1 MKRMLLIF
9 TLITVSSIAN
19 ATDHF
24 ILASAQG
31 NGSGT
36 DWINACKDFS
46 GSCAVNSLI
55 RGDTYYVGTGTYTGN
70 YTFNTPDSG
79 TAVITI
85 LGATAA
91 NHGTDTGWSSSYSVN
106 AADGGSQAVWS
117 HGLTF
122 TSDYWK
128 WDGAVG
134 AGASVN
140 PGDMTPGDYGFRF
153 ADGLNTGVVIG
164 TSGSGSCG
172 SSNSNITLA
181 HFYAK
186 ATSSDTQKDFEIGN
200 TYGGVLSNITFSN
213 FLIDGWQ
220 GLLMTKSGGCSN
232 SPYTGW
238 IVQYGIMLNGY
249 SSSANHGEWI
259 DPNER
264 PISGL
269 IFRYNIVR
277 GSSGNAGMTGWIV
290 ANNSDNDNAEI
301 YGNVFDSPL
310 VGNGV
315 ITGTSQGKLNNA
327 SIYNNT
333 FLNMPSQ
340 SGNALCG
347 TGQGSGN
354 IAQNNLFYKMSA
366 SVGSGCAADYNTYFS
381 TTNTPSET
389 HGQTASGSP
398 FVNVSSFNYA
408 LTADTNAG
416 AGLSG
421 PSGCSSGATCFNIDP
436 VGNTRGSDGV
446 WDRGA
451 YQLSSGSSNGGSVSP
466 PTNLAAIAQ

>member
-1 MKRMLLIF
+1 MKRMLLIL

-55 RGDTYYVGTGTYTGN
+55 RGDTYYVGTGSYTGN

-164 TSGSGSCG
+164 TPGSGSCG

-186 ATSSDTQKDFEIGN
+186 ATSSDTQKEFEIGN
-200 TYGGVLSNITFSN
+200 TYGGVLSNITFSH

-220 GLLMTKSGGCSN
+220 GLLMTKSGGCSD

-277 GSSGNAGMTGWIV
+277 GSSGNAGMT
-290 ANNSDNDNAEI
+290 D
-301 YGNVFDSPL
+301 
-310 VGNGV
+310 
-315 ITGTSQGKLNNA
+315 
-327 SIYNNT
+327 
-333 FLNMPSQ
+333 
-340 SGNALCG
+340 
-347 TGQGSGN
+347 
-354 IAQNNLFYKMSA
+354 
-366 SVGSGCAADYNTYFS
+366 
-381 TTNTPSET
+381 
-389 HGQTASGSP
+389 
-398 FVNVSSFNYA
+398 
-408 LTADTNAG
+408 
-416 AGLSG
+416 
-421 PSGCSSGATCFNIDP
+421 
-436 VGNTRGSDGV
+436 
-446 WDRGA
+446 
-451 YQLSSGSSNGGSVSP
+451 GSS
-466 PTNLAAIAQ
+466 PTTVTMTTLKFMETCSTPHWSAMA